1 MTEVYECRFNIDTDC
16 VELICADGRT
26 IFIDCTAVEDEIA
39 DNRYERAELD
49 YLIYN
54 KPIEYVNL
62 IFSGEIY
69 KYLKWYPVCV
79 E

>member
-1 MTEVYECRFNIDTDC
+1 MTEVYHCKFNIDTGC
-16 VELICADGRT
+16 VESICADGRM
-26 IFIDCTAVEDEIA
+26 ISIDCTAVEDEIA

-54 KPIEYVNL
+54 KPIEYVNP

-69 KYLKWYPVCV
+69 KYLK
-79 E
+79 EDLE

>member
-1 MTEVYECRFNIDTDC
+1 MTEVYQCKFNIDTGC
-16 VELICADGRT
+16 VEVICADGRM
-26 IFIDCTAVEDEIA
+26 ISIDCTAVEDEIA
-39 DNRYERAELD
+39 SNRYERAELD

-54 KPIEYVNL
+54 NPIEYANL

-69 KYLKWYPVCV
+69 KYLKGQP

>member
-1 MTEVYECRFNIDTDC
+1 MKEVYHCEFNIDTGC
-16 VELICADGRT
+16 VEVMCADGSM
-26 IFIDCTAVEDEIA
+26 IFIDCVAVEDEIA

-69 KYLKWYPVCV
+69 RYLKGYS